1 MKKKQIIDQLVEQV
15 KKTCE
20 ENGISVLMFTAYDH
34 GDCTALSQLMGTKED
49 RHAFDMIFGIM
60 NENPELADLIGCIYD
75 YYISRKQQ
83 SSRAKLA
90 EKFLKELRQSMPFVD
105 WRLRDK

>member
-1 MKKKQIIDQLVEQV
+1 MEKKQIIDQLVEQV

-34 GDCTALSQLMGTKED
+34 GDCIALSQLMDTKKD

-75 YYISRKQQ
+75 YYISRKRQ
-83 SSRAKLA
+83 SSRSKRVEEL
-90 EKFLKELRQSMPFVD
+90 LRELRQYVPSVGWVF
-105 WRLRDK
+105 RG